1 MVNALGCPEVREVAP
16 DFAFGILDGEARSDV
31 LLHLD
36 HCPSCQRYVSELS
49 ETADA
54 LVLLA
59 PEAEP
64 PAGFER
70 RALDR
75 IVESSRRRRWRTTK
89 LVAVTAA
96 AATILSVVAVRIVD
110 ENRTP
115 TSEIAASATSKTVAM
130 VGANGQNV
138 GKVDVVS
145 NGTAMTMD
153 LSVAYALPDGD
164 YSIVLTRSGTPK
176 GEPLGTVHV
185 GGGVGTWSGSTT
197 ATGAA
202 QLALVE
208 TATGRIRCTA
218 ELPTV

>member
-1 MVNALGCPEVREVAP
+1 MSVFGCPDVREVGP
-16 DFAFGILDGEARSDV
+16 DLAFGILDGEARSDV

-54 LVLLA
+54 MVLLA

-70 RALDR
+70 RVLDR

-96 AATILSVVAVRIVD
+96 AAIILSD
-110 ENRTP
+110 QNRTP
-115 TSEIAASATSKTVAM
+115 GSEVAAPPAATSKTVAM

-138 GKVDVVS
+138 GKVAVVS
-145 NGTAMTMD
+145 NGTTMTMD
-153 LSVAYALPDGD
+153 LSVAYGLPDGD
-164 YSIVLTRSGTPK
+164 YNIVLTRSGAPK
-176 GEPLGTVHV
+176 EPLDTVHI
-185 GGGVGTWSGSTT
+185 GGNTGTWSGATT
-197 ATGAA
+197 AAGATH
-202 QLALVE
+202 LALVDP
-208 TATGRIRCTA
+208 ATGRIWCTA